1 MKFYDEL
8 KKIMIG
14 IAQVE
19 GDAEILSILVREEN
33 HYDGNHYYCVKEV
46 GEVEED
52 TEIMSILI
60 KGGKHFYS
68 VNGACE
74 VTEINI

>member
-1 MKFYDEL
+1 MKFNDEL
-8 KKIMIG
+8 KKIMNT

-19 GDAEILSILVREEN
+19 GDAEILSILVMEEN
-33 HYDGNHYYCVKEV
+33 HYDGNHYYCVKAV
-46 GEVEED
+46 SEVEED

-60 KGGKHFYS
+60 KGGKHYYS

-74 VTEINI
+74 VTEI